1 MKGIVKG
8 IVIGLIIIIIGAA
21 ILIAGLALSGW
32 KIERSD
38 FETRTFTAE
47 GENTAL
53 NIEIGAGSVT
63 TEFYDGD
70 KVIIEY
76 PVAKHF
82 VSEARERDGRVFYSS
97 KFKWYVFFGS
107 HDVPDTL
114 VKLPK
119 NSAFEIDI
127 EINAGSVTLADG
139 DYSEVSVEINAGTF
153 KANAIDCATLKC
165 DLNAGTVNIAEVA
178 CNSFDC
184 DLSAGTIKV
193 GKVTG
198 NATVIDVSAGTA
210 TLGFAGDKS
219 EYGISAKV
227 SAGSCNV
234 SGQTGTTGKTIN
246 IDVSA
251 GSVNL
256 DFNV

>member
-21 ILIAGLALSGW
+21 ILITGLALSGW

-82 VSEARERDGRVFYSS
+82 VSEAKERDGRVYYSS
-97 KFKWYVFFGS
+97 KFKWNVFFA
-107 HDVPDTL
+107 VPL
-114 VKLPK
+114 RFRNRRGFGNLSRRKLLGG
-119 NSAFEIDI
+119 F
-127 EINAGSVTLADG
+127 G
-139 DYSEVSVEINAGTF
+139 
-153 KANAIDCATLKC
+153 
-165 DLNAGTVNIAEVA
+165 
-178 CNSFDC
+178 
-184 DLSAGTIKV
+184 
-193 GKVTG
+193 G
-198 NATVIDVSAGTA
+198 NQRR
-210 TLGFAGDKS
+210 
-219 EYGISAKV
+219 
-227 SAGSCNV
+227 NV
-234 SGQTGTTGKTIN
+234 QGER
-246 IDVSA
+246 D
-251 GSVNL
+251 
-256 DFNV
+256 